1 RILRAHELDELIGA
15 LKIQVVR
22 DSALGPVPRD
32 DRLCGVESAFVDTLN
47 DRNLKMKDGQLL
59 AYFDCREPA
68 NALVGAVQCGDKM
81 LLIIVGHVELKT
93 QTEAV
98 GFHRALPHAFHAGD
112 GIARL
117 FRSGPGGLTMKG
129 KRKSH
134 IAL

>member
-1 RILRAHELDELIGA
+1 MRAHKLDQLIRA

-32 DRLCGVESAFVDTLN
+32 DRLCGVESAFVDALN

-59 AYFDCREPA
+59 AYFDGREPGD
-68 NALVGAVQCGDKM
+68 ALIGTVEGREKM
-81 LLIIVGHVELKT
+81 LLIIVGHMELKT

-98 GFHRALPHAFHAGD
+98 GLQRALPHAFDASD

-117 FRSGPGGLTMKG
+117 FRSRAGGLTMKG

-134 IAL
+134 ITL